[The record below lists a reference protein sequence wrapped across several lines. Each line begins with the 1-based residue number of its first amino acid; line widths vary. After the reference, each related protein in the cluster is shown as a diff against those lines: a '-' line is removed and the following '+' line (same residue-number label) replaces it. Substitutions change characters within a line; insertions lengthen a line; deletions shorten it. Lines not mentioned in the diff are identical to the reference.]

1 MSNIFNQTFENFQNL
16 EGEQIDSPPFGR
28 FQQNYNAKI
37 YINENENPPNYD
49 LYQNSNQPQSNFQ
62 NSLAG
67 IQEDSALSREYF
79 SNRNVNVIQDSIQ
92 NRILEES
99 NGQYSIGRQSDL
111 QLQIIMR
118 SIYLSYSR
126 NRTDNLQ
133 SQISEL
139 NALVVK
145 EAIQVILPNIRQY
158 LGYKQDIST
167 PRHIISHPIN
177 PSSAGEKTYSLMR
190 L

>member
-16 EGEQIDSPPFGR
+16 KGEQIDSPPFGR

-79 SNRNVNVIQDSIQ
+79 SNRNVNIIQDSIQ

-118 SIYLSYSR
+118 SIYLSYSK
-126 NRTDNLQ
+126 NMNTDINQ
-133 SQISEL
+133 QVQEL
-139 NALVVK
+139 NNLVIG
-145 EAIQVILPNIRQY
+145 EAVSNILPNIRQY
-158 LGYKQDIST
+158 LGYRNDIST

-177 PSSAGEKTYSLMR
+177 PSSSGEKTYSLINF
-190 L
+190 

>member
-16 EGEQIDSPPFGR
+16 KGEQIDSPPFGR

-79 SNRNVNVIQDSIQ
+79 SNRNVNIIQDSIQ

-133 SQISEL
+133 LQISEL

-158 LGYKQDIST
+158 LGYKKDIST